1 VPTPE
6 GIFIVDCPL
15 MANSK
20 PPNAPEDTLEEL
32 LDIVAN
38 AREELVAV
46 ERRLERLRADIVK
59 SQKQKNGPGKTR

>member
-1 VPTPE
+1 
-6 GIFIVDCPL
+6 

-59 SQKQKNGPGKTR
+59 SQQQKNGPGKTR